1 MMPATGYGRPKSS
14 GESETMGRAFEVR
27 KASMAKTAAAKTKV
41 YSKYGKEVYVA
52 AKNGGADPNTN
63 LTLKRLIEKAKKD
76 QVPGHI
82 IDRALEKAAGVGGE
96 DYATTRYEGFGPGG
110 CMVIVDCLTDNNT
123 RTFNDVRNC
132 FTKNDAKLGAPGAVA
147 HMFDHL
153 AVFVFAG
160 DDDEPVL
167 EALMEADVDV
177 TDVENE
183 NGKIT
188 VFAPSNE
195 FFKAKTALTDGLP
208 GVEFEVEDITWVPQ
222 TTVQV
227 TGDDVAV
234 FEKFMDMLEDCDDVQ
249 QVYHNAEL
257 A

>member
-1 MMPATGYGRPKSS
+1 
-14 GESETMGRAFEVR
+14 MGRAFEVR

-52 AKNGGADPNTN
+52 AKNGGSDPNTN

-82 IDRALEKAAGVGGE
+82 IDRALEKAEGVGGE
-96 DYATTRYEGFGPGG
+96 DYTNTRYEGFGPGG
-110 CMVIVDCLTDNNT
+110 CMVIVDCLTDNGT

-160 DDDEPVL
+160 DNDEPAL

-177 TDVENE
+177 ADVENE

-195 FFKAKTALTDGLP
+195 FFKAKTALSEGIP
-208 GVEFEVEDITWVPQ
+208 GIEFEVEDISWVPQ
-222 TTVQV
+222 TTVPV
-227 TGDDVAV
+227 TGDDVAI